1 MRYSIDVFSQ
11 YPVYRYAKRPN
22 ELNEYLYTID
32 KMDIQPGERKKVL
45 LILSVTASFLNEIE
59 EEGIVFFIIYIF
71 INRKSL
77 LQKNLDFIQNFMN
90 L

>member
-1 MRYSIDVFSQ
+1 MRYYIDVFSQ

-59 EEGIVFFIIYIF
+59 EEDNVS
-71 INRKSL
+71 NMLML
-77 LQKNLDFIQNFMN
+77 LLIET
-90 L
+90 

>member
-32 KMDIQPGERKKVL
+32 KPFILVKENGKWKVDEYTSIFEFDDSEINILRKED
-45 LILSVTASFLNEIE
+45 SDE
-59 EEGIVFFIIYIF
+59 
-71 INRKSL
+71 
-77 LQKNLDFIQNFMN
+77 
-90 L
+90 

>member
-1 MRYSIDVFSQ
+1 MRYFIDVFSQ

-59 EEGIVFFIIYIF
+59 EEGIVFFIYIYLLIE
-71 INRKSL
+71 SL
-77 LQKNLDFIQNFMN
+77 FFKRISILYRTL
-90 L
+90 

>member
-1 MRYSIDVFSQ
+1 MRYFIDVFSQ

-59 EEGIVFFIIYIF
+59 EEGIVFLFYLF
-71 INRKSL
+71 L
-77 LQKNLDFIQNFMN
+77 LIECFFFKRISILYRT

>member
-1 MRYSIDVFSQ
+1 MRYFIDVFSQ

-45 LILSVTASFLNEIE
+45 LILSVTSSFLNEIE
-59 EEGIVFFIIYIF
+59 EEGIVFLFYLF
-71 INRKSL
+71 L
-77 LQKNLDFIQNFMN
+77 LIECFFFKRISVLYRT

>member
-45 LILSVTASFLNEIE
+45 LILSVTSSFLNEIE
-59 EEGIVFFIIYIF
+59 EEGIVFLFYLFLLIE
-71 INRKSL
+71 SL
-77 LQKNLDFIQNFMN
+77 FFKRISILYRTL
-90 L
+90 

>member
-1 MRYSIDVFSQ
+1 MRYFIDGFSQ

-45 LILSVTASFLNEIE
+45 LILSVTSSFLNEIE
-59 EEGIVFFIIYIF
+59 EEGIVFLFYLF
-71 INRKSL
+71 L
-77 LQKNLDFIQNFMN
+77 LIECFFFKRISILYRT

>member
-1 MRYSIDVFSQ
+1 MRYFIDVFSQ

-45 LILSVTASFLNEIE
+45 LILSVTSSFLNEIE
-59 EEGIVFFIIYIF
+59 EEGIVFLFYLF
-71 INRKSL
+71 L
-77 LQKNLDFIQNFMN
+77 LIECFFFKRISILYRT